1 MRIGEICFLK
11 SARLADGFP
20 FAALIACFFSKSA
33 EFARPMV
40 RVSSKE
46 GGFSDGDDFWAL
58 QKMVDAKRQKTVLPS
73 RVLERVG
80 NIFIVASMPMQ
91 RGP

>member
-1 MRIGEICFLK
+1 
-11 SARLADGFP
+11 LADGFP

-58 QKMVDAKRQKTVLPS
+58 QKTVDAKRQKTVLPS